1 MSDARA
7 AGGRGRPRL
16 WHHDYLHLRPL
27 ARDLRDR
34 LSRLP
39 PGSRAILDLGSGGSP
54 YRDAAREGADWIRVD
69 VAAAASPDVVA
80 RAERLPFADGTF
92 DAALSTQVLG
102 LVDDPWA
109 TARELARV
117 LRPGGTVWITAPAAW
132 PYDSARVEHRFGEP
146 QLRALFSGLNVREVI
161 RQGGMLALPFALANV
176 FFREAAI
183 AAERR
188 VGPAALPLRA
198 LASSIFVL
206 SNLAGRALE
215 ILAASGPF
223 SVFLGY
229 LDRRM
234 PMNFLVVAEKPR

>member
-1 MSDARA
+1 MRVLRA

-34 LSRLP
+34 LSGLP
-39 PGSRAILDLGSGGSP
+39 LRARTILDLGSGGSP
-54 YRDAAREGADWIRVD
+54 YADAAGSGATWIRVD
-69 VAAAASPDVVA
+69 VAGAALPDVVG
-80 RAERLPFADGTF
+80 RAERLPFADGSF

-109 TARELARV
+109 MARELARV

-146 QLRALFSGLNVREVI
+146 QLRALFSGLNVQEVVC
-161 RQGGMLALPFALANV
+161 QGGMLALPFALSNV
-176 FFREAAI
+176 FFREAAV
-183 AAERR
+183 AAQRR
-188 VGPAALPLRA
+188 IGPLALPVRA
-198 LASSIFVL
+198 LATVAFVL
-206 SNLAGRALE
+206 SNLAGRTLE
-215 ILAASGPF
+215 ILAVSGPF
-223 SVFLGY
+223 APFLGY

-234 PMNFLVVAEKPR
+234 PTNFLVIAEKSR

>member
-27 ARDLRDR
+27 ACDLRGR
-34 LSRLP
+34 LSVWP
-39 PGSRAILDLGSGGSP
+39 PGGRTILDLGSGGSP
-54 YRDAAREGADWIRVD
+54 YRDAAGSGAKWIRVD
-69 VAAAASPDVVA
+69 VAAAACPDVVG
-80 RAERLPFADGTF
+80 RAERLPFADGSF
-92 DAALSTQVLG
+92 DAALSTQLLG

-109 TARELARV
+109 MARELARV
-117 LRPGGTVWITAPAAW
+117 LRPGGTAWISAPAAW

-146 QLRALFSGLNVREVI
+146 QLRALFSGLNVQEVVC
-161 RQGGMLALPFALANV
+161 QGGMLALPFALWNA

-198 LASSIFVL
+198 LAAAAFVL
-206 SNLAGRALE
+206 SNLAGRTLE
-215 ILAASGPF
+215 ILAGTGPL
-223 SVFLGY
+223 SAFLGY

-234 PMNFLVVAEKPR
+234 PMNFLLVAEKPR

>member
-27 ARDLRDR
+27 ARDLRER
-34 LSRLP
+34 LSAF
-39 PGSRAILDLGSGGSP
+39 RAGAGTILDLGSGGSP
-54 YRDAAREGADWIRVD
+54 YRDAAPAGTTWVRVD
-69 VAAAASPDVVA
+69 VAAVARPDVVG
-80 RAERLPFADGTF
+80 RAERLPFADGSF
-92 DAALSTQVLG
+92 DGLVCTQMLG

-109 TARELARV
+109 TAGELARV
-117 LRPGGTVWITAPAAW
+117 VRPGGTVWISAPAAW

-146 QLRALFSGLNVREVI
+146 QLRALFSGLNVREVLL
-161 RQGGMLALPFALANV
+161 QGGMLALPFALSNA

-188 VGPAALPLRA
+188 IGPAALPLRA
-198 LASSIFVL
+198 LAVSAFVVA
-206 SNLAGRALE
+206 NLAGRALE
-215 ILAASGPF
+215 RLAASGPL
-223 SVFLGY
+223 SDFLGY

-234 PMNFLVVAEKPR
+234 PMNFLLVAEKPR

>member
-1 MSDARA
+1 MSASRVAD
-7 AGGRGRPRL
+7 GRGRPRI

-34 LSRLP
+34 LSGLP
-39 PGSRAILDLGSGGSP
+39 PRARTILDLGSGGSP
-54 YRDAAREGADWIRVD
+54 YREAAGAGAAWIRVD
-69 VAAAASPDVVA
+69 VASSTSPDVA
-80 RAERLPFADGTF
+80 GRAERLPFADGSF
-92 DAALSTQVLG
+92 DAILSTQVLG

-109 TARELARV
+109 VAREVARV
-117 LRPGGTVWITAPAAW
+117 LRPGGTAWITTPAAW

-146 QLRALFSGLNVREVI
+146 QLRALFAELNVREVVC
-161 RQGGMLALPFALANV
+161 QGGMLALPFALANG

-188 VGPAALPLRA
+188 IGPAALPVRA
-198 LASSIFVL
+198 LATAAFVL
-206 SNLAGRALE
+206 SNLAGRTLE

-223 SVFLGY
+223 AAFLGY

-234 PMNFLVVAEKPR
+234 PMNFLLVAEKPR